1 MNKPTNQR
9 MWCCVKY
16 YLRTCAAKGQASD
29 TIRGKYSGLRK
40 FFIWCLEHNIY
51 HVTQINLDVMDGYME
66 YLNVYRKPLDNKPLC
81 LNQKRNLL
89 TFVKTF
95 IKTIHRK
102 GILETNP
109 LEFIEL
115 PGKEYSLPKGL
126 FNETEI
132 EQILDQP
139 LYVGE
144 CGFRDKAIME
154 TFYATGI
161 RRTELMHLRFSDI
174 NFEANELTITH
185 GKGHRQRI
193 VPISKRALEW
203 ILLYWQRYRPI
214 LASIGGSDYLFL
226 ANSGKQFLPN
236 KLSDLVAKYV
246 KMAGLKRHG
255 ACHLFRHATATFML
269 DNDADIRHV
278 QVMLGHASLSTT
290 QIYTHV
296 SQKKLHAVY
305 ARTHPSALSKLALR
319 PR

>member
-1 MNKPTNQR
+1 MKKPTNQR
-9 MWCCVKY
+9 IWCCVKY

-40 FFIWCLEHNIY
+40 FFMWCLEHNIY
-51 HVTQINLDVMDGYME
+51 HVSQINLDVMDGYME
-66 YLNVYRKPLDNKPLC
+66 YLNAYRKPLDNKPLC

-95 IKTIHRK
+95 IKTMHRK
-102 GILETNP
+102 AILDSNL

-126 FNETEI
+126 FSENEVEL
-132 EQILDQP
+132 ILDQP
-139 LYVGE
+139 LLVGE
-144 CGFRDKAIME
+144 RGFRDKAIME

-161 RRTELMHLRFSDI
+161 RRTELMHLRFGDI
-174 NFEANELTITH
+174 NFESNKLTITH

-193 VPISKRALEW
+193 VPISIRALEW
-203 ILLYWQRYRPI
+203 ILFYWQRHRPI

-246 KMAGLKRHG
+246 KMAGLKRLG

-305 ARTHPSALSKLALR
+305 AKTHPSALSKLTFT
-319 PR
+319 